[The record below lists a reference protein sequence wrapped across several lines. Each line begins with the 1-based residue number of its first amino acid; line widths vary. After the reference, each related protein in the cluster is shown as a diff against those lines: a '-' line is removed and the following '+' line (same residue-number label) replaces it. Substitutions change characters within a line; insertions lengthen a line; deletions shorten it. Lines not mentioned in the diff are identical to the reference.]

1 VGFLSVPHIA
11 AGAKVASTVSA
22 FASLGSIIVGVFS
35 IWRHQTNTR
44 TANSASLRFSLSSLP
59 SFIILLTHSQFT
71 YMHNVQHNYLGF
83 HGHAM
88 LLSLPPVL
96 IVWAIVTF
104 TVAIIAYTLQ
114 DITALNIMDRASAW
128 VVLGVFVIILI
139 SVIAALYTFSIIW
152 KFQRHTSWVWNDL
165 RSWWTRVKARIM
177 A

>member
-1 VGFLSVPHIA
+1 
-11 AGAKVASTVSA
+11 
-22 FASLGSIIVGVFS
+22 
-35 IWRHQTNTR
+35 
-44 TANSASLRFSLSSLP
+44 
-59 SFIILLTHSQFT
+59 
-71 YMHNVQHNYLGF
+71 MHNVQHNYLGF